1 MEMDLKRIE
10 KLVWKETLKK
20 IEDTSIEKLL
30 RMYRVI

>member
-1 MEMDLKRIE
+1 MDLKWTE
-10 KLVWKETLKK
+10 KLVRKETLKK